1 MYNFGEI
8 TWVSLLAWG
17 DYPVFSANKNYRL
30 LAECYGVLGASYAVV
45 LICEQV
51 FANLLNDC
59 WLIWSS
65 VLSFFEG

>member
-8 TWVSLLAWG
+8 TWLLLLAWG

-45 LICEQV
+45 LICEQEI
-51 FANLLNDC
+51 F
-59 WLIWSS
+59 
-65 VLSFFEG
+65 